1 MLLKFV
7 SELKYTFVLISYDYF
22 GSIVNFILSVVPFKF
37 IFNYYFT
44 KNSMHGVKSFSSI
57 W

>member
-57 W
+57 